1 MEVAHQV
8 IRRLRCTVTV
18 LDQTAILRHLPTAD
32 LHADRNTP
40 ATHEVQTRWFGE
52 QIDRTLWR
60 RATGVESDVILKD
73 PADGIAMSG
82 MHTLLQSRLR
92 PTRLMQESDYRFHF
106 LTGKAVPPLT
116 QLLIDRVF

>member
-1 MEVAHQV
+1 MEVTHQV
-8 IRRLRCTVTV
+8 IRRLRRTVTV

-32 LHADRNTP
+32 LHADRHTP
-40 ATHEVQTRWFGE
+40 ATREVQARRLME
-52 QIDRTLWR
+52 QIDCTLWR
-60 RATGVESDVILKD
+60 RTTFVQTDISIQC
-73 PADGIAMSG
+73 PADGITMRG
-82 MHTLLQSRLR
+82 MDTLVQSRLR